1 MAPKNVN
8 PSNHLSP
15 YGVATKANFGLN
27 PLIPLGKVSQATF
40 GKVFNVSPYDKEGI
54 RRAMEENLNARRD
67 EWDTRRAMQI
77 ARKNGS
83 EPDLSFLNDLSTT
96 PSTDGSSSVQSA
108 IAAMLGSI
116 EDSYLR
122 QIDGLGRNKAAA
134 ASGINS
140 AYDTFKANS
149 GRNYADYQ
157 NASTQ
162 SQQAMAQR
170 VADQLAAVQARQGE
184 LANAAALMGQNASA
198 IQAQGAGN
206 VDTLKATQAIQD
218 ALGARLAQIVANNQR
233 ATDNTADLVKAGA
246 VGTLETNYNSMLNAL
261 EAQREQSIMEAMAA
275 ASGGGGGSGG
285 SSSGGGLKDQKLAL
299 EIAKLQRDLTGPE
312 SWNDVLRGLDGADL
326 VAMLESMDP
335 EQQQATIESIFPA
348 PRQNY
353 TWQQTIPG
361 RSSSSGRASAT
372 GIRG

>member
-1 MAPKNVN
+1 MAPTNVN

-15 YGVATKANFGLN
+15 YGNVTKWNFSLN
-27 PLIPLGKVSQATF
+27 PLVPFGKVSQATF

-54 RRAMEENLNARRD
+54 QRAMEEKINARRD

-83 EPDLSFLNDLSTT
+83 EPDLSFLNDLPTT

-246 VGTLETNYNSMLNAL
+246 VGTLENNYNSMLNAL
-261 EAQREQSIMEAMAA
+261 QAQREQSIAEALTA
-275 ASGGGGGSGG
+275 ASGGGRGGGG

-299 EIAKLQRDLTGPE
+299 EIAKLQKDLAGPQ
-312 SWNDVLRGLDGADL
+312 SWNDVLRGMDSGDL
-326 VAMLESMDP
+326 FAMIGGMSP
-335 EQQQATIESIFPA
+335 EQQASTISSLFPQ
-348 PRQNY
+348 PKQKI
-353 TWQQTIPG
+353 TWQQTIPT
-361 RSSSSGRASAT
+361 RSRDGRAAAI
-372 GIRG
+372 GISG